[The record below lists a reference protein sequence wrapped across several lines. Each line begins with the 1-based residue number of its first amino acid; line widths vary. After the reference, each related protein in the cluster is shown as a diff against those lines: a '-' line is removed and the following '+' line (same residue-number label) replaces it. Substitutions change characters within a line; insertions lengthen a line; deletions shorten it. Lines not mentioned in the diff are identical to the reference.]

1 MSTELYVYADENAPP
16 PADDL
21 LDGHDE
27 LEWEIALVRDLS
39 SLEPVQDVD
48 GCFALA
54 WAAGSPRAA
63 KIRNAIEERD
73 AKRVMRYVADDMLAL
88 VELDVESPFDADAE
102 TVASWKSA
110 DASPEQ
116 LKRLRSAAV
125 RYIIRTNALRNDL
138 SEEFQ
143 SALWLL
149 IGVIVDGICE
159 DPENGEL
166 VDAAEEV

>member
-1 MSTELYVYADENAPP
+1 
-16 PADDL
+16 
-21 LDGHDE
+21 
-27 LEWEIALVRDLS
+27 
-39 SLEPVQDVD
+39 
-48 GCFALA
+48 
-54 WAAGSPRAA
+54 
-63 KIRNAIEERD
+63 
-73 AKRVMRYVADDMLAL
+73 MRYVADNVLAV

-102 TVASWKSA
+102 TIAGWTSA

-125 RYIIRTNALRNDL
+125 RYVVRTSAFRNDL

-149 IGVIVDGICE
+149 IGGIVEGICE

-166 VDAAEEV
+166 IDATEEG